1 MALDRTKLQRIGG
14 VLPQLHLYDAG
25 ADTAATVTG
34 SGYFNLVTDQLRQ
47 KDVIIIVGNSAAS
60 VDLCIVTSAT
70 GAATVTTSAVE
81 GVTAT

>member
-34 SGYFNLVTDQLRQ
+34 SGYFNDVTNQLRN
-47 KDVIIIVGNSAAS
+47 KDVIIIVGNTGAS
-60 VDLCIVTSAT
+60 VDLAIVTSAT

>member
-34 SGYFNLVTDQLRQ
+34 SGYFNAVTDQLRQ
-47 KDVIIIVGNSAAS
+47 KDVIIIVGNAAAS

-70 GAATVTTSAVE
+70 GAATVTTTAVE

>member
-25 ADTAATVTG
+25 ADSAATVTG
-34 SGYFNLVTDQLRQ
+34 SGYFNAVTDQLRN
-47 KDVIIIVGNSAAS
+47 KDVILIIGAAGTTIDS
-60 VDLCIVTSAT
+60 CLVTSAT
-70 GAATVTTSAVE
+70 GAATVTTTAVE